1 MTLPVF
7 EDPIPT
13 DTPIEEGATL
23 QLYNWK
29 DYLWPKLY
37 QEFETKYADYGVKIE
52 VTTFNDIA
60 QGSRRCRP
68 VRSQPTSSSPTHPG
82 SQSCPSRN

>member
-13 DTPIEEGATL
+13 NTPIEEGATL

-37 QEFETKYADYGVKIE
+37 QEFEEKYADYGVSIE

-60 QGSRRCRP
+60 QGIQK
-68 VRSQPTSSSPTHPG
+68 VSSGQIAADVFFPTHPG
-82 SQSCPSRN
+82 